1 MISYILQ
8 SNDHNNISN
17 HTVTKFSF
25 LVTRTCKIYFLAT
38 FKYTKR
44 CAIQPQNIS
53 RTNLFYNWKFV
64 PFNHFHP
71 FYSFPTPCLWQPP
84 NCSMSLIFFFF
95 ASTSKWDHT
104 IFVFLWLISFSICF
118 SILRASL
125 ALFACLPSSLSS
137 TSQNLIILNFWV

>member
-1 MISYILQ
+1 MLVLGVLHNDLISYILQ

-95 ASTSKWDHT
+95 CFHIQVRSYNICLSLTY
-104 IFVFLWLISFSICF
+104 FV
-118 SILRASL
+118 
-125 ALFACLPSSLSS
+125 
-137 TSQNLIILNFWV
+137 